1 MSVTSLSDSEMAAV
15 SSSTHFDLFDLP
27 RSFDVELGLLDRN
40 YRALQRSVHPDRFVN
55 ASDQERRVSM
65 QRATQINEGYE
76 TLKDPLKRGRY
87 LLELDGRVHD
97 DERNTNS
104 DMKFLMEQMELR
116 EALGEIRGREDAMQ
130 ELGRIMD
137 RIAAD
142 IDKLVGDLRDQFARA
157 DAESL
162 DAAADTLTR
171 MQFFRRLQEEAG
183 ELEADLEDELA

>member
-27 RSFDVELGLLDRN
+27 RSFDVDLGLLDRN

-87 LLELDGRVHD
+87 LLELDGRAHD

-116 EALGEIRGREDAMQ
+116 EALGEIRGREDAVQ